1 MTGWCAGAPGIG
13 LALLGI
19 LARCSDNQFDDIL
32 MPEIEAAC
40 QATLRHLGTGLHH
53 LCCGEAG
60 RIIFLVTAS
69 QQLNRPE
76 LYQIA
81 CQATAEMLDFYE
93 QKGFWKLQLMSAR
106 SIIPGLTDGIAG
118 IGLALLTV
126 IDPKN
131 TSRFLTLE

>member
-1 MTGWCAGAPGIG
+1 
-13 LALLGI
+13 
-19 LARCSDNQFDDIL
+19 
-32 MPEIEAAC
+32 
-40 QATLRHLGTGLHH
+40 
-53 LCCGEAG
+53 
-60 RIIFLVTAS
+60 
-69 QQLNRPE
+69 